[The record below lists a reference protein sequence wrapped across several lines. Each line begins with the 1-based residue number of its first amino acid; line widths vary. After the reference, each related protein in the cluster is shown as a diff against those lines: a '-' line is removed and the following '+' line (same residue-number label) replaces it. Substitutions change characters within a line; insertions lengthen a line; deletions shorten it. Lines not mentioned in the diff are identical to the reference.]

1 MIEPIAPPS
10 KPSNDTETKTTVR
23 LPPSNATTNFGGVHA
38 RPFQAWP
45 SNRSLPCVPAETNW
59 STVKVQISPT
69 QEGFLFVKPYKV
81 GGSTA
86 AGVNIRLARNVA
98 QRQWTNGTVSLPS
111 GTTTEICKNRYDH
124 AQVRTQQ
131 YHIRNRMKSF
141 LWSIIRDPTKRAI
154 SSFFHFEVS
163 RNKVEPTD
171 WNFQAYLRTDT
182 SLHHHYLR
190 TLSLKDYKNLD
201 KDDFDVVPAVN
212 GVLAAYDFI
221 AVTERMDESI
231 VVLQLL
237 LGLTTGDVL
246 FFNAK
251 NNGGFDDGSEKYG
264 CVYIVPSFVSPGM
277 KKYFETNPL
286 WKRQSQADRLLYE
299 AVNRS
304 LDLTIE
310 QTIGLERFE
319 SALQRFRH
327 AQRVVHE
334 RCAPKVVPPCSA
346 GGEKMKQ
353 TSCFFSDFGCGTDCI
368 DQVVEELHLYN

>member
-1 MIEPIAPPS
+1 MSRSVRQPRTTFPTLRQFGILTILTLFLASRDNFNSYLGKNLSCFHDLEKPSDDMITVTNSSSVEDVKVIEPIAPPS

-38 RPFQAWP
+38 RPFEAWP

-154 SSFFHFEVS
+154 SSSFH
-163 RNKVEPTD
+163 
-171 WNFQAYLRTDT
+171 
-182 SLHHHYLR
+182 
-190 TLSLKDYKNLD
+190 
-201 KDDFDVVPAVN
+201 
-212 GVLAAYDFI
+212 
-221 AVTERMDESI
+221 
-231 VVLQLL
+231 
-237 LGLTTGDVL
+237 TG
-246 FFNAK
+246 
-251 NNGGFDDGSEKYG
+251 
-264 CVYIVPSFVSPGM
+264 
-277 KKYFETNPL
+277 
-286 WKRQSQADRLLYE
+286 
-299 AVNRS
+299 
-304 LDLTIE
+304 
-310 QTIGLERFE
+310 
-319 SALQRFRH
+319 
-327 AQRVVHE
+327 
-334 RCAPKVVPPCSA
+334 
-346 GGEKMKQ
+346 
-353 TSCFFSDFGCGTDCI
+353 
-368 DQVVEELHLYN
+368 